1 MKFKLLCVCLVLL
14 FIQGCSPGYDRVLFV
29 TRSNVGLDLDTAP
42 PTTKID
48 ISRQEGVIEPSFED
62 GKTLP
67 VEASFQSKS
76 GGFTN
81 FFYGAGS
88 TFATGEAAVAMT
100 ALYDETDASML
111 TGNATGMG
119 NLHPQKN
126 YVIGGRAKQVGF
138 KEYQGLEL
146 QYRPKKK
153 SLFSKTPKD
162 IDLLEE
168 GVVKPVFFGTETSLG
183 LNIKWGEVPS
193 IQPSAIRL
201 GFNRKELA
209 YAPISLRQEG
219 SGPSAKHWVNIPSLL
234 ATMEHDVAVKDASSR
249 STRLDWVQYFA
260 TGDAATNLAMRYA
273 VRKAMLKQ
281 ANPSFSM
288 VDTQLASKQERLQI
302 KNDIIA
308 KFDKKMDTKEKQDAF
323 IKKLKENGLMP
334 EQVSDAGTMKF
345 ALAKLASDAPGD
357 SEADT
362 ELKKAKL
369 AKINDMI

>member
-1 MKFKLLCVCLVLL
+1 MKFKLLCVCLALL
-14 FIQGCSPGYDRVLFV
+14 FIQGCSPGYNRVLFV
-29 TRSNVGLDLDTAP
+29 TRSNAGIDIDTTP
-42 PTTKID
+42 PTTKVD

-81 FFYGAGS
+81 FFFGAGS

-100 ALYDETDASML
+100 ALYDETDALML
-111 TGNATGMG
+111 KPEATRKED
-119 NLHPQKN
+119 LHDTKN
-126 YVIGGRAKQVGF
+126 YVIGGRSKQVGF
-138 KEYQGLEL
+138 KEYKGLEL
-146 QYRPKKK
+146 THKPKKK
-153 SLFSKTPKD
+153 SFFSKTPED
-162 IDLLEE
+162 IDLLEA

-183 LNIKWGEVPS
+183 LNIKWGETPS

-209 YAPISLRQEG
+209 YAPISLKEEN
-219 SGPSAKHWVNIPSLL
+219 SATGKKHWVNIPSLL

-249 STRLDWVQYFA
+249 SSRLDWVQYFA
-260 TGDAATNLAMRYA
+260 TGDAATNLALRYA
-273 VRKAMLKQ
+273 VRTAMLKQ

-308 KFDKKMDTKEKQDAF
+308 KFDQKQAADQQTF
-323 IKKLKENGLMP
+323 IKQLKANCMIPSTVTTPGN
-334 EQVSDAGTMKF
+334 MKF
-345 ALAKLASDAPGD
+345 VLSELASDAPGD
-357 SEADT
+357 TEADT

-369 AKINDMI
+369 VKINDMI